1 MEEERLD
8 ILRSLAAGIAVT
20 HMTDCHFA
28 RQFRHLL
35 FVEDFCHQT
44 VSFHSMEKALR
55 IYCNDAASLLT
66 SVLES
71 MKAVIR
77 KVRRIRHSIYSK
89 NTTFMMEAAVG
100 ILIYII
106 TTLTHFKKIKSP
118 DKPGMTISSISDVI
132 HHGSTR
138 PHYQREAVQDLRQ

>member
-1 MEEERLD
+1 MELPF
-8 ILRSLAAGIAVT
+8 L
-20 HMTDCHFA
+20 
-28 RQFRHLL
+28 
-35 FVEDFCHQT
+35 
-44 VSFHSMEKALR
+44 
-55 IYCNDAASLLT
+55 IYAYYTTSLLT

-118 DKPGMTISSISDVI
+118 DKPGMTLKSSGIRYAFF
-132 HHGSTR
+132 TLEPR
-138 PHYQREAVQDLRQ
+138 TANQQM